1 VKKGVRERREKNS
14 QQKKNSLLGALGT
27 TLESNINQ

>member
-1 VKKGVRERREKNS
+1 MLYWHPREKKS
-14 QQKKNSLLGALGT
+14 KQKKSALLGALGT